1 MSQIQQSQQ
10 QHPQK
15 PQQQRRR
22 RDIPPPSAAAASKK
36 RPPQLTAR
44 QRAYA
49 ASAAQK
55 AHWDKLTFQW
65 QTELFEGA
73 VPTETLKAAASF
85 LTSADYADVVIERV
99 ADRTC
104 GYPLCANAITPQK
117 GRYRISRAERKVYDT
132 TLLKNFCSAVCLAAS
147 DYYARQL
154 SAEPPYMRNAS
165 AATTAMPGAA
175 GTAPAGVHVIPVEF
189 ATATAA
195 HQEGGVAA
203 LKLTRQELVA
213 LHVQALLATLPA
225 PIPQPSGGPATA
237 VAAARRPVTQQQPLP
252 IPALLVRENT
262 ILEPPRPPELGEDDD
277 RDRAARNLEG
287 FVVVARDPRVK
298 RNKGVR
304 FADEDMVDAMDALAV
319 KDEGELADA
328 SSMSQLAKAVDAMDI
343 DAAPPS
349 AGTAVAAQAPT
360 LRVNGAKPSPG
371 PAPRSNIKPRKSNL
385 MVQDTVR
392 ERPLTKAEQ
401 AIPASQ
407 ESNTNTDARKHARS
421 STPDNHPPKRQLKKQ
436 QLSLSLFGRT
446 FTTLGRI
453 VTQRTRAAIA
463 RQPLPP
469 PTNHSHSLGG
479 GGGGGGLSFEA
490 DDDDAEELADAA
502 ARAAAAAATRREIF
516 TSQCLATCARI
527 RKRGATTAAPGLGF
541 PVREAVDADLV
552 AVCATLALTERTAR
566 LPREEELVLCVLLV
580 RAVEV
585 GGGRGE
591 EGTGRWVGDVLSG
604 TGIGVVEFES
614 LLKLLI

>member
-1 MSQIQQSQQ
+1 MSQIQQPQQ
-10 QHPQK
+10 QQSQK

-65 QTELFEGA
+65 QTRLFEGA
-73 VPTETLKAAASF
+73 VPADTLKAAASF
-85 LTSADYADVVIERV
+85 LTGADYADVVIERV
-99 ADRTC
+99 ADKTC
-104 GYPLCANAITPQK
+104 GYPLCANAITQQK

-154 SAEPPYMRNAS
+154 SDEPPYMRNPPSGTTTLPAAAAAAAS
-165 AATTAMPGAA
+165 
-175 GTAPAGVHVIPVEF
+175 VHVIPVEF
-189 ATATAA
+189 ATAAAA
-195 HQEGGVAA
+195 HQEGGAA
-203 LKLTRQELVA
+203 APKLTRQELVA
-213 LHVQALLATLPA
+213 LHVQTLLATLPA
-225 PIPQPSGGPATA
+225 PIPQPSGGPAA
-237 VAAARRPVTQQQPLP
+237 AAAAARRLATQQPLP
-252 IPALLVRENT
+252 TPALIVRENT
-262 ILEPPRPPELGEDDD
+262 IIEPPRPPELGEDDD
-277 RDRAARNLEG
+277 RDRAARDLEG
-287 FVVVARDPRVK
+287 FVVVARDPRAK

-319 KDEGELADA
+319 KDEGELNDA
-328 SSMSQLAKAVDAMDI
+328 KSMSQLAKAVDAMDI
-343 DAAPPS
+343 DGAPPNAS
-349 AGTAVAAQAPT
+349 DTVAVQAPT
-360 LRVNGAKPSPG
+360 LLVNGAEPLPG
-371 PAPRSNIKPRKSNL
+371 LPPRSKIKPRKSNL

-392 ERPLTKAEQ
+392 ERPPTKDT
-401 AIPASQ
+401 
-407 ESNTNTDARKHARS
+407 ESISAGQDSNINTDARKHARS

-453 VTQRTRAAIA
+453 VTQRTRAMIA

-469 PTNHSHSLGG
+469 PRNRTNT
-479 GGGGGGLSFEA
+479 LSGDGPSSEV
-490 DDDDAEELADAA
+490 DDDDAEELADVA
-502 ARAAAAAATRREIF
+502 ARAAAAAAMRREIF
-516 TSQCLATCARI
+516 TAQCLATCARI
-527 RKRGATTAAPGLGF
+527 RKRGAAAAAPGLGF
-541 PVREAVDADLV
+541 PAREVIDANLV

-585 GGGRGE
+585 GGGRGQ
-591 EGTGRWVGDVLSG
+591 EGTGRWVGDVLVG